1 MSLNRVL
8 IVPIFLSF
16 RGLAELSLSQVGLF
30 RQSSKRAPT
39 ATMENNGIMQL
50 VSDSPYVDVL
60 WRGVKEE
67 LAELFKWAMKA
78 KQVSFNL
85 RKFYFRFQRGSAPS
99 L

>member
-1 MSLNRVL
+1 
-8 IVPIFLSF
+8 
-16 RGLAELSLSQVGLF
+16 
-30 RQSSKRAPT
+30 
-39 ATMENNGIMQL
+39 MENNGIMQL

-78 KQVSFNL
+78 KQVRRSNL
-85 RKFYFRFQRGSAPS
+85 RKFYFRFQRRSAPS